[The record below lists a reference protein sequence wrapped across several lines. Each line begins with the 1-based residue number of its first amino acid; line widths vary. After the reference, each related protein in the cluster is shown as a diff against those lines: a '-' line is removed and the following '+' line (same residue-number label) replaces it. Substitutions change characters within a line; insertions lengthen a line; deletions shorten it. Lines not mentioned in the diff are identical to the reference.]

1 LRSRALLVLGCLLV
15 AQAPPSFAAS
25 RLSQIPQTLAEIEA
39 AGVQMAFEVASVK
52 PSRPGGQPRS
62 LYPLGPGD
70 AFSGDTGFFSATN
83 QPLIAYVRF
92 AFKLGQ
98 VDIPGMPSWVYD
110 EEYDIQARAQG
121 KPTKDQMRRMM
132 QSLLTDRFRLAT
144 HIDRQIKSAFRLVP
158 VKPGQ
163 TGPQLQRHS
172 GGTGTCTGATPPVRE
187 AILPQP
193 PSRTS
198 GLQLPELSCGSI
210 GPIAA
215 SSPDRGR
222 IGGRDVTL
230 ARIAAFV
237 TSPFTGIDR
246 PVADETGL
254 SGTFDFSLEW
264 VLSSRDP
271 AERRD
276 ALNDD
281 AGPTFLRALEQQ
293 LGLTLASTTTP
304 VAIRTVDHIERPSPD

>member
-1 LRSRALLVLGCLLV
+1 
-15 AQAPPSFAAS
+15 
-25 RLSQIPQTLAEIEA
+25 
-39 AGVQMAFEVASVK
+39 MAFEVASVK
-52 PSRPGGQPRS
+52 PSQAGGQPRS

-70 AFSGDTGFFSATN
+70 AFTGDAGFFSAAN

-98 VDIPGMPSWVYD
+98 VDVPGMPNWVYD
-110 EEYDIQARAQG
+110 EQYDIQARAQG
-121 KPTKDQMRRMM
+121 KATKDQMRRMM
-132 QSLLTDRFRLAT
+132 QSLLTDRFKLAT
-144 HIDRQIKSAFRLVP
+144 HIDRQIKPAFKLVAL
-158 VKPGQ
+158 KQGQ
-163 TGPQLQRHS
+163 TGSQLRRHS
-172 GGTGTCTGATPPVRE
+172 GGNGACTGATPPPTRE
-187 AILPQP
+187 AVLPQP

-198 GLQLPELSCGSI
+198 GLQLPGFSCGSI

-230 ARIAAFV
+230 ARIAAFI

-246 PVADETGL
+246 LVTDETGL
-254 SGTFDFSLEW
+254 TGAFDFSLEW

-271 AERRD
+271 AEPRD
-276 ALNDD
+276 SLNTD

-293 LGLTLASTTTP
+293 LGLTLASTTAP